1 MLSMRQ
7 LCALALVSAPLLAQQ
22 KLQTRPANP
31 APGSSGNGEAAKYVV
46 QPGTRIPL
54 SLINSI
60 STKNAMPGDRVYLQT
75 TFPVVEQG
83 KIVIPPGSYVQG
95 TVTQAKRPGRV
106 KGRGAL
112 YIRFDSL
119 TLPNGVT
126 RDFRASINSIDSLAN
141 DDLKKKEG
149 KIESSGNKGSDAEKV
164 GEAGAAGTGIG
175 ALAGS
180 AAGHM
185 GMGAG
190 IGAAAGAAAG
200 LAAVLMTRGPDV
212 ILERGSTVEMVL
224 DRPLAFST
232 ADVDFSHAA
241 PFSSINNGPGPA
253 PKQSTGYGIGMPVP
267 Y

>member
-1 MLSMRQ
+1 MLTSRL
-7 LCALALVSAPLLAQQ
+7 LCAAALLCAPVLAQQ
-22 KLQTRPANP
+22 KLQSRP
-31 APGSSGNGEAAKYVV
+31 APGPTAKTSSGEAAKYVV

-75 TFPVVEQG
+75 TYPVVEEG

-95 TVTQAKRPGRV
+95 TVTEAKRPGRV

-149 KIESSGNKGSDAEKV
+149 KIESSGNKGSDAEKI

-212 ILERGSTVEMVL
+212 VLERGSTVEMVL

-232 ADVDFSHAA
+232 ADVDFSHSA

-253 PKQSTGYGIGMPVP
+253 PKQSSGYGIGMPVP

>member
-1 MLSMRQ
+1 MVSVRIFSLTALLS
-7 LCALALVSAPLLAQQ
+7 AAAFAQQ
-22 KLQTRPANP
+22 LQPRPAAP
-31 APGSSGNGEAAKYVV
+31 ATPPSTDGYVA
-46 QPGTRIPL
+46 PAGTHIPL

-60 STKNAMPGDRVYLQT
+60 STKNAQPGDRVYLQT
-75 TFPVVEQG
+75 AFPVLDRG

-95 TVTQAKRPGRV
+95 TVTQAQRPGRV
-106 KGRGAL
+106 KGRGQL

-149 KIESSGNKGSDAEKV
+149 KIESGGNKGGDARTV
-164 GEAGAAGTGIG
+164 GETAGAGAGIG

-180 AAGHM
+180 AGGH
-185 GMGAG
+185 GLMGAG

-200 LAAVLMTRGPDV
+200 LAAVLLTRGPDA

-224 DRPLAFST
+224 DRPLEFT
-232 ADVDFSHAA
+232 AQEIDFSHAT
-241 PFSSINNGPGPA
+241 PFTSINNGPGPQ
-253 PKQSTGYGIGMPVP
+253 PKSNSSNWPVLMP

>member
-1 MLSMRQ
+1 MLSMRAVCAAAL
-7 LCALALVSAPLLAQQ
+7 LCVPALAQQ
-22 KLQTRPANP
+22 KLQTRPASP
-31 APGSSGNGEAAKYVV
+31 SPSAAQTADSARFVV
-46 QPGTRIPL
+46 KPGTRIPL
-54 SLINSI
+54 GLINSI
-60 STKNAMPGDRVYLQT
+60 STKTAAPGDRVYLQT
-75 TFPVVEQG
+75 TFPVVEEG

-149 KIESSGNKGSDAEKV
+149 NIKRCGSKGADAEKV
-164 GEAGAAGTGIG
+164 GEAGAAGAGIG

-180 AAGHM
+180 AAGHL

-212 ILERGSTVEMVL
+212 VLERGSTVEMVL
-224 DRPLAFST
+224 DRPLAFS
-232 ADVDFSHAA
+232 AVEVDFSHSA

-253 PKQSTGYGIGMPVP
+253 PKQNTGYGLGLPMP